1 MKTSLVTGGCGFIGS
16 HIVDELVKRGHNV
29 IVIDDLSARE
39 NEEFYF
45 NDNAQYCKRDIS
57 KDHVCK
63 SLFKGVENVFHL
75 AARSRIQPTI
85 DSPGECFEVNAVG
98 TQRVLEWSRLNR
110 VKNFVY
116 SSTSSLYGHQNQIPF
131 NPNMPA
137 DCLNPYSMSK
147 WMGEQICK
155 LYSQLYDFNST
166 TLRYFNVYG
175 PREPIK
181 GQYAP
186 VVGLFKRQ
194 SVEGKPM
201 TIVGDGEQRRD
212 FTYIDDIVEGV
223 IRVLDNPPSGNE
235 EWNSD
240 FPDPSSSNAPW
251 KLYNIGNNEP
261 VELMDYIE
269 AIEDS
274 LNLKAEKELLPLQPG
289 DVPNTFADVSELE
302 RDFDFKPKTPVKEGV
317 KNFIKWYRGY
327 HQL

>member
-1 MKTSLVTGGCGFIGS
+1 MTTTSLVTGGCGFIGS
-16 HIVDELVKRGHNV
+16 HIVDELVKRNHKV
-29 IVIDDLSARE
+29 VVIDDLSAKE

-45 NDNAQYCKRDIS
+45 NNEAQYYKYDIT
-57 KDHVCK
+57 KDE
-63 SLFKGVENVFHL
+63 SSTLFKDIDNVFHL

-85 DSPGECFEVNAVG
+85 DSPGQCFEVNTVG
-98 TQRVLEWSRLNR
+98 TQRVLEWSRLNG

-131 NPNMPA
+131 NPNMPT

-155 LYSQLYDFNST
+155 LYSQLYNFNST

-194 SVEGKPM
+194 SAEGKSM

-212 FTYIDDIVEGV
+212 FTYIDDIVEANMKAIAV
-223 IRVLDNPPSGNE
+223 DPFNIKGN
-235 EWNSD
+235 
-240 FPDPSSSNAPW
+240 
-251 KLYNIGNNEP
+251 KIYNVGTGKNYSIKEIAEMIGGPIKKIDARPAEVNETLADITETTKDLGWSP
-261 VELMDYIE
+261 RF
-269 AIEDS
+269 
-274 LNLKAEKELLPLQPG
+274 NLK
-289 DVPNTFADVSELE
+289 DMISS
-302 RDFDFKPKTPVKEGV
+302 
-317 KNFIKWYRGY
+317 Y
-327 HQL
+327 